1 MRRDDPWIADDDA
14 FADAVDVVADDLVD
28 GLLATPFDGSIASE
42 RALSSFTSRWIGH
55 LQSSVV
61 PAPTGVV
68 RAGLVTLDRRAWHEV
83 EILKFVHRH
92 FILDRADIVLYQ
104 RGLGRV
110 LARAVKGLTAW
121 MHDEHDRDR
130 VPQRLKELAEIA
142 TDGYAQ
148 LREERPEGVPIPE
161 ADEVRSL
168 GVGRGVVDYVASLS
182 DDQALAVSEAI
193 DGRPDRLWDIGQ
205 NL

>member
-1 MRRDDPWIADDDA
+1 
-14 FADAVDVVADDLVD
+14 
-28 GLLATPFDGSIASE
+28 
-42 RALSSFTSRWIGH
+42 
-55 LQSSVV
+55 
-61 PAPTGVV
+61 V
-68 RAGLVTLDRRAWHEV
+68 RAGLVTLDQRAWHEV

-121 MHDEHDRDR
+121 MNDEHDRDR

-142 TDGYAQ
+142 TDGYFR
-148 LREERPEGVPIPE
+148 LRDDRPEGVPIPE
-161 ADEVRSL
+161 ADAVRSL

>member
-1 MRRDDPWIADDDA
+1 
-14 FADAVDVVADDLVD
+14 
-28 GLLATPFDGSIASE
+28 
-42 RALSSFTSRWIGH
+42 
-55 LQSSVV
+55 
-61 PAPTGVV
+61 
-68 RAGLVTLDRRAWHEV
+68 
-83 EILKFVHRH
+83 
-92 FILDRADIVLYQ
+92 
-104 RGLGRV
+104 
-110 LARAVKGLTAW
+110 VKGLTAW

-148 LREERPEGVPIPE
+148 LREERPDGVPIPE